1 MISENVSKW
10 IAKALEDFRTAKH
23 ELSFPE
29 NEISTGPVCFHC
41 QQLVEKL
48 LKAYLL
54 SKNVDFEKTH
64 DLEHLLDLCAKQ
76 DPDFAKLYVGN
87 LTFYA
92 VEVRYPDEF
101 YIPSVEEARECFE
114 IVLKIKDF
122 ILKKL
127 EIENDEIIKGIG
139 E

>member
-1 MISENVSKW
+1 MISENGRKW
-10 IAKALEDFRTAKH
+10 VAKALEDYRTAKH

-48 LKAYLL
+48 LKACLV
-54 SKNVDFEKTH
+54 SKNVEFEKTH

-76 DPDFAKLYVGN
+76 DPDFAKLYAGN

-101 YIPSVEEARECFE
+101 YIPSVEEARDCFA
-114 IVLKIKDF
+114 IATKIKDF

-127 EIENDEIIKGIG
+127 GIENDEIVRK
-139 E
+139 